1 VNGNTTRALVIAG
14 LVGLG
19 VVAGAC
25 GSTTTKAAPPGA
37 VDPTGQTTGSE
48 GPGASKSSSTT
59 APAGPETNSA
69 GDIPDNQAFVAYKPT
84 GSTYSVTVP
93 EGWAQSTNGPAAV
106 FTDKFNTV
114 QVEATPATD
123 APTPASVTA
132 AVVPGLQTA
141 NANFTL
147 GTVSTVHRT
156 AGDAVLVTY
165 QADSSPNPV
174 TGKVI
179 PLAFERYSFWHNG
192 TKVVLTLSGSTNA
205 DNVDP
210 WKTITNSFAWVA

>member
-1 VNGNTTRALVIAG
+1 MNGNRTRALGIAG

-19 VVAGAC
+19 ILAGAC
-25 GSTTTKAAPPGA
+25 GSTASKAAPPGSLDA
-37 VDPTGQTTGSE
+37 SGQSTANTGPNG
-48 GPGASKSSSTT
+48 SSTT

>member
-1 VNGNTTRALVIAG
+1 MNGNRTRALVIAG

-19 VVAGAC
+19 IVAGAC
-25 GSTTTKAAPPGA
+25 GSTTTKATLPAA
-37 VDPTGQTTGSE
+37 VDNSGQSTGNTGSN
-48 GPGASKSSSTT
+48 SSPTT
-59 APAGPETNSA
+59 APAGPETNSP
-69 GDIPDNQAFVAYKPT
+69 GDIPDNQAFVAYKPA
-84 GSTYSVTVP
+84 GGTYSVTVP
-93 EGWAQSTNGPAAV
+93 EGWAQSTNGAAAV
-106 FTDKFNTV
+106 FSDKFNTV
-114 QVEATPATD
+114 QVEANPAPV
-123 APTPASVTA
+123 APTPDSVTA

-147 GTVSTVHRT
+147 GKVSTVHRT

-192 TKVVLTLSGSTNA
+192 TEVTLTLAGSTNA